1 MFETFTRRRRR
12 RRVRPG
18 DGSAL
23 RPLRPWQILTRTQ
36 FSLELAGQGQ
46 TPDARSPSAG
56 SRVYTV
62 DVHYLADELEDQTS
76 TDEQTGAPPV
86 ALYRDG
92 VQVHAANPPVAFPV
106 PGGSI
111 EVATSLYGLTRMHHV
126 PDDGPARTLA
136 PHPWS
141 LEGLRAR
148 FGRRFP
154 RLSAAIG
161 VLAVII
167 LLAGLV
173 ALVPQLAELVTQLDV
188 VAERVGTFTSPIS
201 LPDWANMG
209 LLVGGALAATERALT
224 LRNHWLIDADTTWAA
239 FS

>member
-36 FSLELAGQGQ
+36 FSLELEEQVTDEGP
-46 TPDARSPSAG
+46 TSARS
-56 SRVYTV
+56 RVFTV

-76 TDEQTGAPPV
+76 TEERSGAPPV

-173 ALVPQLAELVTQLDV
+173 VLVPQAAEMVTQLDV
-188 VAERVGTFTSPIS
+188 VAERVGTFTSPIG

-224 LRNHWLIDADTTWAA
+224 LRNHWLIDADTTWAS